1 MMTHTSTPRL
11 EVRFD
16 TFVRLAATV
25 LLGVASFFLL
35 RPYIGIVHDARLYAG
50 YAMAGIDPN
59 GVGQDILV
67 LHDGQSGF
75 SVYPRLFRALVSWI
89 GPSRAA
95 IVSASTGLL
104 LWFAAFLHFARRI
117 VGPSMMTK
125 DVMAVGALALALP
138 SYYGGTTVL
147 RYAEPFATPRA
158 FAEAASL
165 IALALV
171 MERRRVAAAIVLAAG
186 VLMHPLMTLPAVV
199 VVVWLSA
206 RDARMRRLLLAAGA
220 ACAIGL
226 CVPPLVGAS
235 AVYPFSRFDSEWLR
249 ILDEKNSLVFLRHWK
264 SIDFARIVLHLA
276 TVAVAWRVLPSAS
289 RALVGGVLLV
299 ALGGLLLSLAGADLA
314 ASVIVAQGQPWR
326 GLWLLA
332 VVSSLLLG
340 VLVFHA
346 FTANRTDDL
355 SARDPR
361 WIAAVYLLIAAWF
374 AIRVGSGSAILA
386 GLALAVAPVNRRSP
400 RWNIPE
406 SGKVVVG
413 GLASVL
419 VIGLTLAEC
428 WIVASFV
435 ISAPVLDAALV
446 WQTIVLSGLP
456 ALAVCLMALY
466 AMRTGTER
474 WSTRTLAVACAAA
487 MALAML
493 TFDARLPFQRS
504 VEQSLDRRLA
514 SPASAKRGAV
524 VWAGADLEPW
534 AIEGAPA
541 WGSVLQGISVVFS
554 RELAVRWRARWDL
567 LAVAHLREPTATDR
581 ELDAWIPRVDLES
594 LRILC
599 RGGDAPA
606 SIMVPSQSIAGI
618 PAAVRRLAVPQLIVP
633 RRFGGRWA
641 RIDSMSRVDCTRIIS
656 STPRSATD
664 AR

>member
-1 MMTHTSTPRL
+1 MTHTSTPRL

-25 LLGVASFFLL
+25 LLGAASFFLL

-59 GVGQDILV
+59 GVGQDIFV

-95 IVSASTGLL
+95 IVSATTGLL
-104 LWFAAFLHFARRI
+104 LWFAAFLYFARRI

-125 DVMAVGALALALP
+125 DLMAVGALALALP

-186 VLMHPLMTLPAVV
+186 VLMHPLMTLPAVLAV
-199 VVVWLSA
+199 IWLSV

-235 AVYPFSRFDSEWLR
+235 DVYPFARFDSEWLR

-276 TVAVAWRVLPSAS
+276 TVAVAWRILPSAS

-299 ALGGLLLSLAGADLA
+299 ALSGLLLSLAGADLA

-346 FTANRTDDL
+346 FTANRTDDM

-374 AIRVGSGSAILA
+374 AIRVGSGSGILA

-406 SGKVVVG
+406 SGKVVVA

-446 WQTIVLSGLP
+446 MQTIVLSGLP

-466 AMRTGTER
+466 AMRAGAER

-493 TFDARLPFQRS
+493 TFDARLPYQRS

-524 VWAGADLEPW
+524 VWTGADLEPW

-656 STPRSATD
+656 RTPPSATY